1 MLLKNMLT
9 PYEHESSIGVKEAS
23 FRCEHVTIEK
33 GYI

>member
-1 MLLKNMLT
+1 MFLKDTLT

-23 FRCEHVTIEK
+23 LRCEHIANEI